1 MKITHIKNELNEE
14 TLVPERFYEV
24 VISVEEVQESIL
36 GYPSDSYR
44 SKYFDQLGR
53 EFAEWMKEQFN
64 NKGN

>member
-1 MKITHIKNELNEE
+1 MRITLVKNEVGDD
-14 TLVPERFYEV
+14 LVPRKVFEV
-24 VISVEEVQESIL
+24 KISIEEVHDSIL